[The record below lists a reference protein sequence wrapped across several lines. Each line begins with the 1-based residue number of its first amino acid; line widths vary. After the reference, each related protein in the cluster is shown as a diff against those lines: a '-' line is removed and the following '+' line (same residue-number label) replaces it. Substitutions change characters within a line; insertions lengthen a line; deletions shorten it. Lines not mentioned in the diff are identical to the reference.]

1 MVLKPPALKNH
12 IERHEKEKKH
22 ERNLEASS
30 SSKVERLEKISISSS
45 SNDKTHSVTEK
56 LDKISVLSEKYE
68 KSPHATIS
76 SNFGGL
82 FEKSADLK
90 RQKFIMKKPATVSE
104 SSMDTSHY
112 DSLSSDLESKRNRRK
127 RKHEE
132 LSEKSS
138 TFQASSSPQPS
149 SSNTAAC
156 RTIIVDQ
163 SEIMNV
169 IRDAS
174 SPPPLA
180 PITSKSN
187 EQTSVVVQ
195 ITKFMP
201 TTVTA
206 TVIDGSFVM
215 QPLEQEETE
224 IDLKDLKILKPIVKE
239 PTTLTENQT
248 LLTSSNFYAS
258 QPRPLAMNTFNLKK
272 LNAQSY
278 VMATQRK
285 LVEFGRNLKVEEKVV
300 GGKISTPRTWSFNER
315 QVFIPFRITH

>member
-1 MVLKPPALKNH
+1 MVMKPSSLKSH
-12 IERHEKEKKH
+12 IDRHEKDKKH
-22 ERNLEASS
+22 ERHMESS
-30 SSKVERLEKISISSS
+30 SSTKVERVEKILIPT
-45 SNDKTHSVTEK
+45 THSVTEK
-56 LDKISVLSEKYE
+56 LDKISVLTEKYE
-68 KSPHATIS
+68 KPSHTIS

-82 FEKSADLK
+82 FEKTADVK
-90 RQKFIMKKPATVSE
+90 RQRYIMKKPTTVSE

-112 DSLSSDLESKRNRRK
+112 DSLSSDIETKRNRRK

-138 TFQASSSPQPS
+138 TFQNVTNASSSPQAS
-149 SSNTAAC
+149 SSTAAC
-156 RTIIVDQ
+156 RTIYVDQ
-163 SEIMNV
+163 SELVNV

-180 PITSKSN
+180 PITTSSKAN
-187 EQTSVVVQ
+187 DPQTSVVVQ

-201 TTVTA
+201 A

-239 PTTLTENQT
+239 PTTSTDNQM
-248 LLTSSNFYAS
+248 LTSSNYYAS

-272 LNAQSY
+272 INAQSY

-285 LVEFGRNLKVEEKVV
+285 LVEFGRNLKAEEKVV
-300 GGKISTPRTWSFNER
+300 GAKITPSKTWSFIER
-315 QVFIPFRITH
+315 SQVFIPFRITH